1 MEESRNSELKPRYK
15 RTKNSTVTGKRLVST
30 TSVMKTEAYPND
42 TYYVPIP
49 KLSQNK
55 VIVPDTMNL
64 VFKFNNSNTK
74 SRFKN
79 NLGRILCEGLAVQI
93 GGEII
98 YDNRGEGMFETYKD
112 LWKSDSKREGMLE
125 YGIANENIR
134 KLMSGDDSAT
144 TSGKDGD
151 VLLEKNQKVLKIKLG
166 KILEGYGPYA
176 PYDMSHVEYRIK
188 LPESDKVLLAQ
199 TGKTAGTYKLTDI
212 KLEFGTIE
220 GEKTANQ
227 VKSEYQAGRQL
238 WYDYTTLLKTL
249 EWKKD
254 STRQVIDVNIPR
266 KSMRGVILLFTKKN
280 PTDSEEFYN
289 AEIEHVKVSIEG
301 NPNSVYSQG
310 LTRSEIYNE
319 ARRFFGKAK
328 DVNNDNLSK
337 LNFLKDKYALV
348 IDLRTVDQENVVH
361 SGRNIIGVQSG
372 ILLEI
377 EKLATSVD
385 LLCHVFIVADGSV
398 SIKNL
403 KFDKL
408 IF

>member
-1 MEESRNSELKPRYK
+1 MESRNSELKPGYK
-15 RTKNSTVTGKRLVST
+15 KTKNSTVTGKRLVST
-30 TSVMKTEAYPND
+30 TSVMKTEASPND
-42 TYYVPIP
+42 TYYVLIH
-49 KLSQNK
+49 KLSPNK
-55 VIVPDTMNL
+55 VIVPETMNL
-64 VFKFNNSNTK
+64 TFKFNNSTTK

-79 NLGRILCEGLAVQI
+79 NLGRILCEGLTIQI
-93 GGEII
+93 GGEIV

-134 KLMSGDDSAT
+134 KIMSGDDSAT

-166 KILEGYGPYA
+166 KILEGYGPFA

-199 TGKTAGTYKLTDI
+199 TGETIGTYKLTDI

-220 GEKTANQ
+220 GKKTANQ
-227 VKSEYQAGRQL
+227 VKSEYQVGRQL

-254 STRQVIDVNIPR
+254 STREVIHVNIPR
-266 KSMRGVILLFTKKN
+266 KSMRGVVLLFTKKN

-289 AEIEHVKVSIEG
+289 AEIEHVKVSIKG

-348 IDLRTVDQENVVH
+348 IDLRTVDQEDVVH

-377 EKLATSVD
+377 EKLVTSVD
-385 LLCHVFIVADGSV
+385 LLCHIFVVADGSV

-408 IF
+408 IL